1 MTAPFNGFCTSKA
14 PQCVEAAAIL
24 CDEEIMNLTFN
35 STLLELDDEI
45 IDCDGGYDIK
55 VEEFYY
61 SFVWHNEGI
70 GLIVVGIIGILTNL
84 IAIPILCSKEFN
96 TNFSRLLIA
105 LSIFDISFLGASIY
119 EAIRTHL
126 YSQ

>member
-1 MTAPFNGFCTSKA
+1 M
-14 PQCVEAAAIL
+14 
-24 CDEEIMNLTFN
+24 CDNKIIIMDLTLN
-35 STLLELDDEI
+35 STLFEFDDNKINEC
-45 IDCDGGYDIK
+45 DDGGYDIN
-55 VEEFYY
+55 EMEFHG

-70 GLIVVGIIGILTNL
+70 GLIVVGIIGILTNV
-84 IAIPILCSKEFN
+84 IAIPILCSKEMN
-96 TNFSRLLIA
+96 SNFSRLLIA

>member
-1 MTAPFNGFCTSKA
+1 
-14 PQCVEAAAIL
+14 
-24 CDEEIMNLTFN
+24 MNLTFN
-35 STLLELDDEI
+35 STLSEFDDGI
-45 IDCDGGYDIK
+45 MKCDGGYDIN
-55 VEEFYY
+55 EEKFHR

-70 GLIVVGIIGILTNL
+70 GLIVVGVIGILTNL

-119 EAIRTHL
+119 EAIRIHL
-126 YSQ
+126 YPQ